1 VIATSSTSV
10 AYDLIFVVHIMA
22 AVATVIVF
30 VAMRFSALAVAR
42 GADAPTQ
49 ALTLSPTRRNWA
61 ARLLHVLPITG
72 FIMSSSGGS
81 SVTLG
86 HAWIIVGL
94 VCYLAAAGHLEAR
107 TLPEERALSQTIARN
122 GVAPPQSGM
131 KTGSLGRCAVDVGG
145 YRLSCRC
152 SSSTNSERPKRCPLR
167 RARPTIKGP
176 NFPKRSVVAANME
189 A

>member
-30 VAMRFSALAVAR
+30 VTMRFSALAVAR

-49 ALTLSPTRRNWA
+49 ASRFPTRRNWA

-94 VCYLAAAGHLEAR
+94 VCYFAAAGHLEAR

-122 GVAPPQSGM
+122 GVASPQAGAKLVRS
-131 KTGSLGRCAVDVGG
+131 VDV
-145 YRLSCRC
+145 L
-152 SSSTNSERPKRCPLR
+152 LML
-167 RARPTIKGP
+167 
-176 NFPKRSVVAANME
+176 VAIAFVSMLVQY
-189 A
+189 